1 MKSFFIDFFPPPDY
15 LSMPAV
21 GLDISDLS
29 IKYAELMRKD
39 GDIAIR
45 NFGEMLMPAGMIE
58 AGEIK
63 DKEKLIEFLKPL
75 KKEFKSKY
83 IISCLPEEKAFLAKF
98 EIPIMKDEDIK
109 SALEMQIEENVPLT
123 SQEAIF
129 DFDVIKGAPDSNHF
143 DIFMIAFHKNT
154 VNDYTEV
161 FTGAGFEPLVFE
173 MEVQA
178 AARTMVPKGE
188 KGALILVDFGRTR
201 TSMAIV
207 SDGQVYFSS
216 TLRVAG
222 QEIDKMLMKNLGV
235 DQFQAEKI
243 KKEQG
248 FTKDNEK
255 IFNSIL
261 PIVSVIKDE
270 VGKAIDYW
278 NSRVK
283 NDQAKK
289 ISKILLCGGDSN
301 LFGFSEYISYELK
314 LPVELGNPWV
324 NILSFDKHIP
334 EIELKD
340 ALKYATALGLALR
353 EARYE

>member
-1 MKSFFIDFFPPPDY
+1 MKGFFVNFFPPLDY

-29 IKYAELMRKD
+29 IKYAEFYRQ
-39 GDIAIR
+39 GGTITIR
-45 NFGEMLMPAGMIE
+45 HFGEKLMPAGMIE

-75 KKEFKSKY
+75 KKELKSKY
-83 IISCLPEEKAFLAKF
+83 IISCLPEEKAFLAKL
-98 EIPIMKDEDIK
+98 EIPVMKKEDIRP
-109 SALEMQIEENVPLT
+109 ALELQLEEHVPLT
-123 SQEAIF
+123 VQEAVF
-129 DFDVIKGAPDSNHF
+129 DFDVIKSTSDINHF
-143 DIFMIAFHKNT
+143 DIFMIAFHRS
-154 VNDYTEV
+154 VVDDYTEI
-161 FTGAGFEPLVFE
+161 FIRAGFLPLVFE
-173 MEVQA
+173 MEIQA
-178 AARTMVPKGE
+178 AARTIVPEGE
-188 KGALILVDFGRTR
+188 KGTAILVDFGRTR
-201 TSMAIV
+201 TSMAII
-207 SDGQVYFSS
+207 SDGEVYFSS
-216 TLRVAG
+216 TIRVAG
-222 QEIDKMLMKNLGV
+222 QEIDKMLMKNLGL
-235 DQFQAEKI
+235 DQFQAEEI

-261 PIVSVIKDE
+261 PVVSVIKDE
-270 VGKAIDYW
+270 VGKAIAYW
-278 NSRVK
+278 NSRLK
-283 NDQAKK
+283 NNESKK

-301 LFGFSEYISYELK
+301 LFGFPEYISYELK

-324 NILSFDKHIP
+324 NILSLDKHIP